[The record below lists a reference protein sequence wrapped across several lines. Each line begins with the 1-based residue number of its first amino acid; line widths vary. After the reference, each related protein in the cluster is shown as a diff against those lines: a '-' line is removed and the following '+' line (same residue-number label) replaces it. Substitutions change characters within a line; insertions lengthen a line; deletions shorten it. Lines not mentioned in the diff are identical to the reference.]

1 MYIKLKNIV
10 GWCQGRAW
18 SINGYFI
25 QLHQNQRKRGDDN
38 TMEFKGRKQEI
49 QTKSI
54 KLNLSEREYN
64 KLKALAEQQGLN
76 MSAYIRRE
84 CIYKPYKNLLE
95 AKRNVDYDL

>member
-1 MYIKLKNIV
+1 MSP
-10 GWCQGRAW
+10 GAT
-18 SINGYFI
+18 NG
-25 QLHQNQRKRGDDN
+25 RGDDN
-38 TMEFKGRKQEI
+38 FMEFKGRKEEI

-84 CIYKPYKNLLE
+84 CIYKPLQAIIKG
-95 AKRNVDYDL
+95 

>member
-1 MYIKLKNIV
+1 
-10 GWCQGRAW
+10 
-18 SINGYFI
+18 
-25 QLHQNQRKRGDDN
+25 
-38 TMEFKGRKQEI
+38 MELRGRKAEI

-84 CIYKPYKNLLE
+84 CIYKPLQ
-95 AKRNVDYDL
+95 AIIRG

>member
-1 MYIKLKNIV
+1 MEHQWELTRISLGATN
-10 GWCQGRAW
+10 GREGEL
-18 SINGYFI
+18 I
-25 QLHQNQRKRGDDN
+25 
-38 TMEFKGRKQEI
+38 MELRGRKAEI

-84 CIYKPYKNLLE
+84 CIYKPLQ
-95 AKRNVDYDL
+95 AIIRG

>member
-1 MYIKLKNIV
+1 
-10 GWCQGRAW
+10 
-18 SINGYFI
+18 
-25 QLHQNQRKRGDDN
+25 
-38 TMEFKGRKQEI
+38 MELRGRKAEI

-84 CIYKPYKNLLE
+84 CIYKPYNALLE
-95 AKRNVDYDL
+95 AEAQRRSNNLYEL

>member
-1 MYIKLKNIV
+1 
-10 GWCQGRAW
+10 
-18 SINGYFI
+18 
-25 QLHQNQRKRGDDN
+25 
-38 TMEFKGRKQEI
+38 MELRGRKAEI

-84 CIYKPYKNLLE
+84 CIYKPYNALLE
-95 AKRNVDYDL
+95 AEAQRRSNSLYDL